1 MQLNTDKMQEEDIMQ
16 AWCALKYIREKET
29 AKMPSF

>member
-1 MQLNTDKMQEEDIMQ
+1 MQLDTDKMQEEDIMQ
-16 AWCALKYIREKET
+16 AWCALQYIREKEA